1 MDIVRSAHFQIVPW
15 SSLYFYK
22 IYRPLP
28 MFTSVQFSRS
38 VMSDSLWPH
47 ELQHARPPC
56 PSPTPRVHSK
66 SEVAQLCPTL
76 CDPMDGSLPG
86 SSIHG
91 ICQAR
96 VLEWG
101 AITFSDICICIY
113 IYIQWN
119 TTQPKR
125 KEILTFAT
133 TWMDWSVLCL
143 VKWVRQRET
152 NTIWYHLHVES
163 EKWNKREYKR
173 KETESQI

>member
-1 MDIVRSAHFQIVPW
+1 MASHYTAGHAVKEDKSIDSKIYTHHSFH
-15 SSLYFYK
+15 SSLFTIAK
-22 IYRPLP
+22 IWKQ
-28 MFTSVQFSRS
+28 TK
-38 VMSDSLWPH
+38 WPATD
-47 ELQHARPPC
+47 EWRMC
-56 PSPTPRVHSK
+56 GVCK

-113 IYIQWN
+113 IYLQWN
-119 TTQPKR
+119 TSQPKR